1 MTERSF
7 IFVSTFNVN
16 MTKADKTKKWIIEQ
30 AAPIFNK
37 RGVAGTA
44 MSDIMEATK
53 LSKGSLYVH
62 FQDKEELSYSAVD
75 FNLNLFVT
83 RISEIMG
90 RHKTAKEKL
99 LGMLDSLSDPLHPP
113 IVGGCP
119 MLNFGLEADDTN
131 PVILQ
136 KVNKTITTVQ
146 QGVSSLVQQGIKSGQ
161 FRKTWNPKI
170 FATKMFALLEGGIL
184 LSRVSGK
191 RDQMEI
197 IIKIIKDEVEEN
209 SL

>member
-7 IFVSTFNVN
+7 IFVSTFNVD
-16 MTKADKTKKWIIEQ
+16 MTKAEKTRRWIIEQ

-75 FNLNLFVT
+75 YNLNLFLAKT
-83 RISEIMG
+83 SENMG
-90 RHKTAKEKL
+90 RYKTAKEKL
-99 LGMLDSLSDPLHPP
+99 LGVLDFLSDPIHPP

-119 MLNFGLEADDTN
+119 MLNFGLEADDTS

-136 KVNKTITTVQ
+136 KVNKTINTVQ
-146 QGVSSLVQQGIKSGQ
+146 QSVSSLIQQGIKSGE
-161 FRKTWNPKI
+161 FRKTWIPKI